1 MQGGAVRVRGRSA
14 GGALRQGNRGPIQA
28 RPGGVSLRIGA
39 FSPEEG
45 PPGQR
50 AWDASRP
57 TGDGRDDPQGG
68 GPASAARRRALDAR

>member
-1 MQGGAVRVRGRSA
+1 MQGGPCTVRGRAA
-14 GGALRQGNRGPIQA
+14 GGALRQGNRGPRSA

-45 PPGQR
+45 PPGKR
-50 AWDASRP
+50 AWDARRP

-68 GPASAARRRALDAR
+68 GPASVARRRALEVR